1 LPRATLILIRK
12 HAEDAQSGRL
22 YAHVWLY
29 NRRDMRENR
38 VKRMWEA
45 GQPAVG
51 GWLTVPSSFSAEVMA
66 HAGFD
71 WLCVDMQHGV
81 IDYQAAVTMLQAIS
95 TTETVPFVRVPWNE
109 PGIIMKAL
117 DAGAYGVIVPI
128 VNTPEE
134 AEAAVQACRYPPRGN
149 RSHGPIRAALYG
161 GRDYIAR
168 GTDEVLC
175 IVQVETKESVDNLD
189 EILSVPGV
197 DAAYIGP
204 ADLSLSLGLPPAS
217 DHDAP
222 EFVSAVQRVL
232 DACKRHNVVPGA
244 HAGNIVTGRKRL
256 DQGFLMVEIWDD
268 AGSLARSAAADLK
281 AVRGTGAAEAGVAV

>member
-1 LPRATLILIRK
+1 
-12 HAEDAQSGRL
+12 
-22 YAHVWLY
+22 
-29 NRRDMRENR
+29 MRENR
-38 VKRMWEA
+38 VKRMWQV
-45 GQPAVG
+45 GQPALG

-117 DAGAYGVIVPI
+117 DAGAYGVIIPI
-128 VNTPEE
+128 VNTPAE
-134 AEAAVQACRYPPRGN
+134 AEAAVQACRYPPRGI
-149 RSHGPIRAALYG
+149 RSHGPIRASLYG
-161 GRDYIAR
+161 GRDYITR
-168 GTDEVLC
+168 GNDEVLC

-189 EILSVPGV
+189 DILSVPGV
-197 DAAYIGP
+197 DATYIGP

-217 DHDAP
+217 DHDEPA
-222 EFVSAVQRVL
+222 FVAAIERVL
-232 DACKRHNVVPGA
+232 EVSRRHHVVPGA
-244 HAGNIVTGRKRL
+244 HGGNVVTARKRL
-256 DQGFLMVEIWDD
+256 EQGFLLVEMCDD

-281 AVRGTGAAEAGVAV
+281 AVRGSGASEASVAI

>member
-1 LPRATLILIRK
+1 
-12 HAEDAQSGRL
+12 
-22 YAHVWLY
+22 
-29 NRRDMRENR
+29 MRENG

-45 GQPAVG
+45 GRPALG
-51 GWLTVPSSFSAEVMA
+51 GWLTVPSSFSAELMA

-81 IDYQAAVTMLQAIS
+81 IAYQVAVTMLQAIS
-95 TTETVPFVRVPWNE
+95 STETVPIVRVPWNE
-109 PGIIMKAL
+109 PGNIMKAL

-128 VNTPEE
+128 VNTAGE
-134 AEAAVQACRYPPRGN
+134 AEAAVSACRYPPRGI

-168 GTDEVLC
+168 ADGEVLC
-175 IVQVETKESVDNLD
+175 IVQVETKESVENLD
-189 EILSVPGV
+189 EILAVPGV

-217 DHDAP
+217 DHDEP
-222 EFVSAVQRVL
+222 EFVEAIERVL
-232 DACKRHNVVPGA
+232 DACKRHDVAPGA
-244 HAGNIVTGRKRL
+244 HAGNVVTARKRL
-256 DQGFLMVEIWDD
+256 EQGFLMVEMCDD

-281 AVRGTGAAEAGVAV
+281 AVRGAGEDEARVSV